1 MSPGSISTYPPPHCL
16 AIGMGGDTEGPDVTS
31 RCSWCSQPYSTVPP
45 LPHGLEATLLWPL
58 TSTQHFLSLSMLQS
72 TKMGQSFW
80 EQLHLALALL
90 LLNVGSAVNGD
101 VTHGCYGVPGLPGMP
116 GAPGK
121 DGRDGLKGA
130 KGEPGIPATPATRG
144 PKGMKGEPGS
154 PGLPG
159 KTGPRG
165 PPGPIGDPGMMGMTG
180 EPGMPGSYKQ
190 KHQSAFSVTRQTGE
204 HPLKNV
210 PVVFNHVITNTNHDY
225 NTTTGKFT
233 CNIPGLYYFVFHT
246 SQTANLCVIL
256 YKNGSKMASF
266 CDHKTNT
273 MQVSSGGIILH
284 VDAGNE
290 VWLAVNDYNGMVG
303 IGSSDSVFSGFLLF
317 PD

>member
-1 MSPGSISTYPPPHCL
+1 
-16 AIGMGGDTEGPDVTS
+16 
-31 RCSWCSQPYSTVPP
+31 
-45 LPHGLEATLLWPL
+45 
-58 TSTQHFLSLSMLQS
+58 MLQS
-72 TKMGQSFW
+72 TKMGQSFG
-80 EQLHLALALL
+80 EQFHLALALL
-90 LLNVGSAVNGD
+90 LMNLGSALTED
-101 VTHGCYGVPGLPGMP
+101 APPSCYGIPGLPGMP
-116 GAPGK
+116 GVPGR

-130 KGEPGIPATPATRG
+130 KGEPGLPATPASRG

-159 KTGPRG
+159 KTGPIG
-165 PPGPIGDPGMMGMTG
+165 PPGPPGDPGMMGMAG

-190 KHQSAFSVTRQTGE
+190 KHQSAFSVTRQTSE

-210 PVVFNHVITNTNHDY
+210 PLVFNHVITNTNHDY

-233 CNIPGLYYFVFHT
+233 CKIPGLYYFVFHS

-256 YKNGSKMASF
+256 YKNEIKMASF

-273 MQVSSGGIILH
+273 MQVSSGGILLRLG
-284 VDAGNE
+284 AGNQ

-303 IGSSDSVFSGFLLF
+303 ISNSDSIFSGFLLF